1 MKIIYENADG
11 GVSIVTPAPD
21 VPDLNALARSVVP
34 SGTAYQIIDDHEVP
48 TDRTFR
54 DAWVHNKAGWVG
66 VDLDKAKCVGHDIR
80 RAKRSEEFKPHD
92 ELMAARIPGTD
103 EVAVEAARQ
112 EIRDR
117 YELIQAGIDAAEDTD
132 SIKSALEGP
141 IVEEEVVEE
150 IVEPAED
157 TETPE
162 LS

>member
-11 GVSIVTPAPD
+11 GVSIVTP
-21 VPDLNALARSVVP
+21 VPGISDLNALARSVVP

-66 VDLDKAKCVGHDIR
+66 VDIDKAKCVGHEIR

-112 EIRDR
+112 EIRT
-117 YELIQAGIDAAEDTD
+117 AM
-132 SIKSALEGP
+132 K
-141 IVEEEVVEE
+141 
-150 IVEPAED
+150 
-157 TETPE
+157 
-162 LS
+162 